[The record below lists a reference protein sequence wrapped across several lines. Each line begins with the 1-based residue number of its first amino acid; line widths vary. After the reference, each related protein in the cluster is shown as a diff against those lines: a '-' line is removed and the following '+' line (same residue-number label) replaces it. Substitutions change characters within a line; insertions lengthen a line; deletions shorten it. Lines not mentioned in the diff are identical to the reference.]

1 MNKLFV
7 LQKKCI
13 RIVTGKTTKE
23 NGMFRHTKPM
33 FQSLNILTVFNLYV
47 YFTASELM
55 KILNTGSPKNLS
67 EFFNVSAHSGRII
80 FPKFN
85 LEFFK
90 SKSFVFN
97 GSRIL
102 NYFLQQDIPFTGI
115 SHSVFKTR
123 VKRHLL
129 TIQSHSVAGDSSWL
143 PCNHNIF
150 SNVQI

>member
-102 NYFLQQDIPFTGI
+102 NYFLQQDIPFTEI

>member
-1 MNKLFV
+1 
-7 LQKKCI
+7 
-13 RIVTGKTTKE
+13 
-23 NGMFRHTKPM
+23 MFRHTKPM
-33 FQSLNILTVFNLYV
+33 FQSFNVLTVFNLYV
-47 YFTASELM
+47 YFTASELK
-55 KILNTGSPKNLS
+55 KILNTDSPKNLR
-67 EFFNVSAHSGRII
+67 EFFTVSAHSGRII

-129 TIQSHSVAGDSSWL
+129 TIQSQSVAGDSSWL

-150 SNVQI
+150 SDVQI